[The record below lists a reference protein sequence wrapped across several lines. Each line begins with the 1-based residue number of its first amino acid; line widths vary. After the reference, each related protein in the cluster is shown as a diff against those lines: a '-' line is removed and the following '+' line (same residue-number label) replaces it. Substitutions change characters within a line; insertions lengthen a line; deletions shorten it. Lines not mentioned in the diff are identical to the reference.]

1 MQPEDRKL
9 QTSYDKT
16 VIVTNGIHS
25 DNSLSEDMSASDDKD
40 TSDTCNMSFTEHV
53 NSENFDLDPVTYDVD
68 HYEKD
73 YKQEEL
79 DNMWQQL
86 EGAMIQSND
95 EIRDK
100 LSEYGVGDGDEDSES
115 EEGQIWRM
123 IQGDSPYMLEL
134 T

>member
-1 MQPEDRKL
+1 
-9 QTSYDKT
+9 
-16 VIVTNGIHS
+16 
-25 DNSLSEDMSASDDKD
+25 MSASDDKD

-53 NSENFDLDPVTYDVD
+53 SSKNFDSDPVTYDVD

-73 YKQEEL
+73 HKQEEL